1 MIYIINENIK
11 DIEINQENTKIIY
24 VYLPRKYPPSKI
36 KYIKKCQLEHP
47 EKMKEYREKYE
58 AKCKL
63 DENWKKKKSEIKK
76 LWYQKKKTAK
86 LLESLENLNLGLKE
100 CVI

>member
-1 MIYIINENIK
+1 MSENNNE
-11 DIEINQENTKIIY
+11 IEINQENTKIIY

-36 KYIKKCQLEHP
+36 KYIKKYQLEHP

-63 DENWKKKKSEIKK
+63 DENWKKKKSDIKK
-76 LWYQKKKTAK
+76 LWYQRKKQDK
-86 LLESLENLNLGLKE
+86 LNLENLNLGLKE
-100 CVI
+100 CLI

>member
-1 MIYIINENIK
+1 MSENNNE
-11 DIEINQENTKIIY
+11 IEINQENTKIIY

-36 KYIKKCQLEHP
+36 KYIKKYQLEHP

-63 DENWKKKKSEIKK
+63 DDNWKQKKALIKKKWYERKK
-76 LWYQKKKTAK
+76 QAK
-86 LLESLENLNLGLKE
+86 LLENINLGLKE

>member
-1 MIYIINENIK
+1 MSENNK
-11 DIEINQENTKIIY
+11 AIEINQENTKIIY
-24 VYLPRKYPPSKI
+24 VYLHRKYPPSKL
-36 KYIKKCQLEHP
+36 KYIKKYQLEHP
-47 EKMKEYREKYE
+47 EKMKQYREKYE

-63 DENWKKKKSEIKK
+63 DENWKKKSDIKK
-76 LWYQKKKTAK
+76 VWYQKKKAAK

>member
-1 MIYIINENIK
+1 MSENNK

-36 KYIKKCQLEHP
+36 KYIKKYQLEHP
-47 EKMKEYREKYE
+47 EKMKQHREKYE

-63 DENWKKKKSEIKK
+63 DENWKKKKGDIKK
-76 LWYQKKKTAK
+76 LWYQKKKQAK
-86 LLESLENLNLGLKE
+86 LLENLNLGLKE

>member
-1 MIYIINENIK
+1 MSEIL
-11 DIEINQENTKIIY
+11 EINQENTKIVY

-36 KYIKKCQLEHP
+36 KYIKKYQLEHP

-63 DENWKKKKSEIKK
+63 DENWKKKKSDIKK
-76 LWYQKKKTAK
+76 LWYQRKKQDK
-86 LLESLENLNLGLKE
+86 LNLENLNLGLKE
-100 CVI
+100 CLI

>member
-1 MIYIINENIK
+1 MSENNK
-11 DIEINQENTKIIY
+11 EIEINQENTKIIY
-24 VYLPRKYPPSKI
+24 VYLPRKYPPSKY
-36 KYIKKCQLEHP
+36 KYIKKYQLEHP

-63 DENWKKKKSEIKK
+63 DDNWKKKKSDIKK
-76 LWYQKKKTAK
+76 VWYQKKKQAK
-86 LLESLENLNLGLKE
+86 LLENLNLGLKE

>member
-1 MIYIINENIK
+1 
-11 DIEINQENTKIIY
+11 
-24 VYLPRKYPPSKI
+24 
-36 KYIKKCQLEHP
+36 
-47 EKMKEYREKYE
+47 MKQYREKYE

-63 DENWKKKKSEIKK
+63 DENWKKKKSDIKK
-76 LWYQKKKTAK
+76 VWYQKKKAAK

>member
-1 MIYIINENIK
+1 MSENNK

-36 KYIKKCQLEHP
+36 KYIKKYQLEHP
-47 EKMKEYREKYE
+47 EKMKQHREKYE

-63 DENWKKKKSEIKK
+63 DEKWKKKKSDIKK
-76 LWYQKKKTAK
+76 VWYQKKKQAK
-86 LLESLENLNLGLKE
+86 LLENLNLGLKE

>member
-1 MIYIINENIK
+1 MSENDK
-11 DIEINQENTKIIY
+11 EINQENTKIIY

-36 KYIKKCQLEHP
+36 KYIKKYQLEHP

-63 DENWKKKKSEIKK
+63 DENWKKKKSDIKK
-76 LWYQKKKTAK
+76 LWYQRKKQDK
-86 LLESLENLNLGLKE
+86 LNLENLNLGLKE
-100 CVI
+100 CLI

>member
-1 MIYIINENIK
+1 MSENDK
-11 DIEINQENTKIIY
+11 EINQENTKIIY

-36 KYIKKCQLEHP
+36 KYIKKYQLEHP

-63 DENWKKKKSEIKK
+63 DDNWK
-76 LWYQKKKTAK
+76 QKKALLKKNGMKEKNK
-86 LLESLENLNLGLKE
+86 LNY
-100 CVI
+100 

>member
-1 MIYIINENIK
+1 MSENNNEII
-11 DIEINQENTKIIY
+11 QENTKIIY

-36 KYIKKCQLEHP
+36 KYIKKYQLEHP
-47 EKMKEYREKYE
+47 EKMKQYREKYE

-63 DENWKKKKSEIKK
+63 DDNWKQKKALLKKKWYERKK
-76 LWYQKKKTAK
+76 QAK

-100 CVI
+100 CLI

>member
-1 MIYIINENIK
+1 MSENNK
-11 DIEINQENTKIIY
+11 DIENTKIIY

-36 KYIKKCQLEHP
+36 KYIKKYQLEHP

-63 DENWKKKKSEIKK
+63 DDNWK
-76 LWYQKKKTAK
+76 QKKALLKKNWYERKKQAK

-100 CVI
+100 CLI

>member
-1 MIYIINENIK
+1 MSENNK
-11 DIEINQENTKIIY
+11 EIEINQENTKIIY

-36 KYIKKCQLEHP
+36 KYIKKYQLEHP

-63 DENWKKKKSEIKK
+63 DDNWKQKKALIKKKWYERKK
-76 LWYQKKKTAK
+76 QAK

-100 CVI
+100 CLI

>member
-1 MIYIINENIK
+1 MSVNNK
-11 DIEINQENTKIIY
+11 DIEINQEHTKIIY

-36 KYIKKCQLEHP
+36 KYIKKYQLEHP

-63 DENWKKKKSEIKK
+63 DENWKKKKSDIKK
-76 LWYQKKKTAK
+76 LWYQRKKQDK
-86 LLESLENLNLGLKE
+86 LNLENLNLGLKE
-100 CVI
+100 CLI

>member
-1 MIYIINENIK
+1 MSENNK
-11 DIEINQENTKIIY
+11 DIEINQENRKIIY

-36 KYIKKCQLEHP
+36 KYIKKYQLEHP

-63 DENWKKKKSEIKK
+63 DENWKKKKSNIKK
-76 LWYQKKKTAK
+76 LWYQRKKQDK
-86 LLESLENLNLGLKE
+86 LLKNLENLNLGLKE
-100 CVI
+100 CLI